1 MKVIETTYFNE
12 DFGDVDVD
20 GTRILYTI
28 SEKEDEL
35 DIELKN

>member
-12 DFGDVDVD
+12 DFGDVD

-28 SEKEDEL
+28 SEEEDEL
-35 DIELKN
+35 DIELKNQ

>member
-12 DFGDVDVD
+12 DFGDVDVY

-28 SEKEDEL
+28 SEEEDEL
-35 DIELKN
+35 GIELKN